1 MISTNEKIAKKQRK
15 ILGPLGRLL
24 LKVFRWEINGKIPDL
39 EKMIL
44 IGIPHTAMRDAW
56 YALLAVWALDLK
68 VNFFGAAWVFTRL
81 PSLFTKALLN
91 CLDVRSV
98 EGSDAVFEASLS
110 QLSFVNI

>member
-1 MISTNEKIAKKQRK
+1 MISTNEKLAKKQRK

-24 LKVFRWEINGKIPDL
+24 LKVFRWEIKGKIPDL

-81 PSLFTKALLN
+81 PSLFTISKN
-91 CLDVRSV
+91 SCLFIIYFYNPSILIHQMLELD
-98 EGSDAVFEASLS
+98 
-110 QLSFVNI
+110 QY

>member
-1 MISTNEKIAKKQRK
+1 MISTNEKLAKKQRK

-24 LKVFRWEINGKIPDL
+24 LKVFRWEIKGKIPDL

-68 VNFFGAAWVFTRL
+68 VNFSEQHGFSPGFRVYLRYL
-81 PSLFTKALLN
+81 K
-91 CLDVRSV
+91 
-98 EGSDAVFEASLS
+98 
-110 QLSFVNI
+110 I

>member
-1 MISTNEKIAKKQRK
+1 MISTNEKLAKKQRK

-24 LKVFRWEINGKIPDL
+24 LKVFRWEIKGKIPDL

-68 VNFFGAAWVFTRL
+68 VNFLEQLGYLRGFQVY
-81 PSLFTKALLN
+81 LLY
-91 CLDVRSV
+91 LK
-98 EGSDAVFEASLS
+98 
-110 QLSFVNI
+110 I

>member
-1 MISTNEKIAKKQRK
+1 MISTNEKLAKKQRK

-24 LKVFRWEINGKIPDL
+24 LKVFRWEIKGKIPDL

-68 VNFFGAAWVFTRL
+68 INFFGAAWVFTRL
-81 PSLFTKALLN
+81 PSLFTISKNLGCFNVLIILDHPFDSPGYHWSKAN
-91 CLDVRSV
+91 
-98 EGSDAVFEASLS
+98 
-110 QLSFVNI
+110 Q

>member
-1 MISTNEKIAKKQRK
+1 MISTNEKLAKKQRK

-24 LKVFRWEINGKIPDL
+24 LKVFSWEIKGKLPDL

-68 VNFFGAAWVFTRL
+68 VNFLEQLGYLRGFQVY
-81 PSLFTKALLN
+81 LLY
-91 CLDVRSV
+91 LK
-98 EGSDAVFEASLS
+98 
-110 QLSFVNI
+110 I